1 MTRGV
6 TSASPRLWPIC
17 STSSRHISSIGH
29 SRVSSM
35 APAFTGLP
43 AIQAWTP
50 SAPCDGGLRR
60 HPRSRP
66 CIGLAFEVIRELA
79 RVLFRIR

>member
-1 MTRGV
+1 MTRGM
-6 TSASPRLWPIC
+6 TSSPRRWPIC
-17 STSSRHISSIGH
+17 SKSSRYISSIGH

-50 SAPCDGGLRR
+50 PAPCAGGIRR

-66 CIGLAFEVIRELA
+66 CIGLAFEVIRQLA
-79 RVLFRIR
+79 RMLFRIR